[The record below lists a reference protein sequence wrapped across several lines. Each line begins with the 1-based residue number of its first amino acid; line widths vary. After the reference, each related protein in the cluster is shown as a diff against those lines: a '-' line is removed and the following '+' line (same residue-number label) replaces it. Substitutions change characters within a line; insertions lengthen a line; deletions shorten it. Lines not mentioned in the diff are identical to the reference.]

1 MTAVVDGTTRGLLF
15 SQTSFALRGSSVR
28 TKVTPTD
35 RTQNQQ
41 SQDYN
46 AGFYVA
52 VHSRGYT
59 TFYRGAH
66 LHSGCSFV
74 VNTHMQ
80 PKGGTVWG
88 VYSTA
93 QRARLHRG
101 TEYSGGPQPEGAGS
115 IDPGPGA
122 LGTQC
127 LIPGHCP
134 PPVHTAYWLSVTSP
148 LSWGSAHRGHCSPR
162 RLCRFLS
169 ERHPTSSLTFLPSPC
184 CSGRNMFWTP
194 SLATKGR

>member
-1 MTAVVDGTTRGLLF
+1 VTAVVDGTTRGLLF

-101 TEYSGGPQPEGAGS
+101 TEYSGGPQGAGS
-115 IDPGPGA
+115 IDPGDAVP
-122 LGTQC
+122 
-127 LIPGHCP
+127 
-134 PPVHTAYWLSVTSP
+134 HTRSLPAA
-148 LSWGSAHRGHCSPR
+148 SAHCLLVVR
-162 RLCRFLS
+162 RVAVVLGVGASRPLQP
-169 ERHPTSSLTFLPSPC
+169 EAALQVLVRAPSHQ
-184 CSGRNMFWTP
+184 
-194 SLATKGR
+194 